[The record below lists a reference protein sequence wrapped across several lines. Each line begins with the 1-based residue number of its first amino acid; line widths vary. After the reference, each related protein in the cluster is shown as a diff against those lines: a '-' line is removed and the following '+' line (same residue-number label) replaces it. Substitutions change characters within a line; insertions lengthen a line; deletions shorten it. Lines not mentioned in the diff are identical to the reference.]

1 MDFETTPNVCGNLH
15 KTKSLKKKKDL
26 RVGFSLPMF
35 FFPPTVMGWEN
46 ELDSPGVS
54 QGGRAG
60 GKGAVGGCW

>member
-1 MDFETTPNVCGNLH
+1 MCVGTCIKPN
-15 KTKSLKKKKDL
+15 LKKKEKDL